1 MKPKIFFTNSIIF
14 SFLILIVTSCIPNF
28 EGQHQITERQP
39 VIFPDYLGTT
49 VPLNIAP
56 MNFVIREEGK
66 HFKVIAKDHSGK
78 HTITVT
84 SKDGTVK
91 FPEKQWRELL
101 RACSGDKITVQTY
114 SVANNKKGT
123 FSYQPF
129 YIHVSRDSIDPF
141 MVYRFIHPGYYSWSN
156 IKIMQRSLESFE
168 EASIVENQIIEK
180 NCVNCHSFNK
190 KDPEKFLLHVRGS
203 KGGTYFVNG
212 KKITNINLKT
222 ENMNSGAT
230 YPAWNPDG
238 RFVAFSSN
246 QVRQNFYA
254 HQAKSIE
261 VFDLV
266 STLIL
271 YDTETNEISAITGG
285 NNDSL
290 VHLETFPTW
299 SPDGRFLYFC
309 TATQSQSISNM
320 GLTDIKHIRYNL
332 AKKSFDPESKT
343 FGETEIVFHASKRGQ
358 SVSFPH
364 ISPNGKYLAL
374 TVHDYGTFPN
384 WHPEADL
391 YLMDL
396 EIDSLIKMDVNSSK
410 TESWQSWSSN
420 GKWLAFSSKRMDGR
434 TTRTFFTHIETDGS
448 STKPF
453 VLPQK
458 DPGLYDRMLE
468 SFNIPELVSG
478 KIKVAPR
485 DFAKAANQPVVHA
498 NSMEGVTDLGQKKNS
513 IKSPHAVE
521 KGIHE

>member
-1 MKPKIFFTNSIIF
+1 MKPKINLLFQAILYFL
-14 SFLILIVTSCIPNF
+14 LILYTSCITKYKGEPQIIENQPDISPN
-28 EGQHQITERQP
+28 
-39 VIFPDYLGTT
+39 YLGVTI
-49 VPLNIAP
+49 PPNIAP
-56 MNFVIREEGK
+56 MNFIINEEGMY
-66 HFKVIAKDHSGK
+66 FKVIAEDPSGK
-78 HTITVT
+78 NTITVT

-91 FPEKQWRELL
+91 FPEKRWKELL
-101 RACSGDKITVQTY
+101 KVCSGQKITVHVNAVTN
-114 SVANNKKGT
+114 NNKKA

-129 YIHVSRDSIDPF
+129 YIYVSQDSIDPYL
-141 MVYRFIHPGYYSWSN
+141 VYRLIHPGYYSWSN

-168 EASIVENQIIEK
+168 EESVVENQIIEK

-190 KDPEKFLLHVRGS
+190 KDPEKFLLHIRGS

-212 KKITNINLKT
+212 EKITNINLKT

-254 HQAKSIE
+254 HSAKSIE

-271 YDTETNEISAITGG
+271 YDTETNVVSPITGSD
-285 NNDSL
+285 NDSL

-299 SPDGRFLYFC
+299 SPDGKFLYFC
-309 TATQSQSISNM
+309 TATQNQSISNM
-320 GLTDIKHIRYNL
+320 ELTDIQHIRYNL
-332 AKKSFDPESKT
+332 ARKSFDAQNKT
-343 FGETEIVFHASKRGQ
+343 FGETEVVFHAAERGQ

-374 TVHDYGTFPN
+374 TLHDFGTFPN
-384 WHPEADL
+384 WHPEADV

-396 EIDSLIKMDVNSSK
+396 EQDTLLKMDINSAK

-420 GKWLAFSSKRMDGR
+420 GKWLAFSSKRLDGR
-434 TTRTFFTHIETDGS
+434 STRTFFTHIEPDGS

-453 VLPQK
+453 VLPQNE
-458 DPGLYDRMLE
+458 PTLYNSMLE
-468 SFNIPELVSG
+468 SFNIPELVNG
-478 KIKVAPR
+478 KIKVTPR
-485 DFAKAANQPVVHA
+485 DFAKAAKHTIIHA
-498 NSMEGVTDLGQKKNS
+498 NENKGFTDNEQITNS
-513 IKSPHAVE
+513 IKTPHAME

>member
-1 MKPKIFFTNSIIF
+1 MKPKITLLFQTFLY
-14 SFLILIVTSCIPNF
+14 FLIFLCTSCIPKYDS
-28 EGQHQITERQP
+28 ERQIILRQP
-39 VIFPDYLGTT
+39 VISPDYLGITI
-49 VPLNIAP
+49 PPNIAQL
-56 MNFVIREEGK
+56 NFVLKEEGIL
-66 HFKVIAKDHSGK
+66 FKVIAKDSSGSN
-78 HTITVT
+78 TITVT
-84 SKDGTVK
+84 SKDGMMK

-101 RACSGDKITVQTY
+101 KACSGDKITVQAYT
-114 SVANNKKGT
+114 VASNKKEI

-129 YIHVSRDSIDPF
+129 YIYVSRDSIDPF
-141 MVYRFIHPGYYSWSN
+141 LVYRLIKPGYYSWSN

-168 EASIVENQIIEK
+168 EESVVENQIIEK

-190 KDPEKFLLHVRGS
+190 NNPEKFLLHVRGS

-212 KKITNINLKT
+212 KKITKINLKT

-254 HQAKSIE
+254 HPAKSIE

-271 YDTETNEISAITGG
+271 YDTETNEISPITGG

-290 VHLETFPTW
+290 VHLETFPAW

-320 GLTDIKHIRYNL
+320 GLTDIQNIRYNL
-332 AKKSFDPESKT
+332 ARKPFDTENKT
-343 FGETEIVFHASKRGQ
+343 FGETEIVFQASERGQ

-364 ISPNGKYLAL
+364 ISPNGKYLVL
-374 TVHDYGTFPN
+374 TVHDFGTFPN

-391 YLMDL
+391 YIMDL
-396 EIDSLIKMDVNSSK
+396 EKDSLFIMDVNSTK

-453 VLPQK
+453 VLPQNE
-458 DPGLYDRMLE
+458 PTLYDRMLE
-468 SFNIPELVSG
+468 SFNIPELVNG
-478 KIKVAPR
+478 KIKVTPR
-485 DFAKAANQPVVHA
+485 DFAKAANQPAIQA
-498 NSMEGVTDLGQKKNS
+498 NVTEGFTDNIQIKNS
-513 IKSPHAVE
+513 IKSPHPME

>member
-1 MKPKIFFTNSIIF
+1 MKPKINLLFQASLYLLFFFNI
-14 SFLILIVTSCIPNF
+14 SCITKF
-28 EGQHQITERQP
+28 EGEFRMIEHQPAITP
-39 VIFPDYLGTT
+39 NYIGITIP
-49 VPLNIAP
+49 PNIAP
-56 MNFVIREEGK
+56 MNFIINEEMM
-66 HFKVIAKDHSGK
+66 HFKVIVKDPSGRN
-78 HTITVT
+78 TITVT

-91 FPEKQWRELL
+91 FPEKQWHELL
-101 RACSGDKITVQTY
+101 KACSGEKITVQVYADT
-114 SVANNKKGT
+114 NNKKET
-123 FSYQPF
+123 FSYKPF
-129 YIHVSRDSIDPF
+129 YIYVSKDAIDPYL
-141 MVYRFIHPGYYSWSN
+141 VYRLIHPGYYSWSN
-156 IKIMQRSLESFE
+156 IKIVQRSLESFE
-168 EASIVENQIIEK
+168 EESVVENQIIEK

-190 KDPEKFLLHVRGS
+190 KNPEKFLLHIRGS

-222 ENMNSGAT
+222 KNMSSGAT

-254 HQAKSIE
+254 HPAKSIE

-271 YDTETNEISAITGG
+271 YDTETNEISPITGG

-299 SPDGRFLYFC
+299 SPDGKFLYFC

-320 GLTDIKHIRYNL
+320 GLTDIQNIHYNL
-332 AKKSFDPESKT
+332 ARKSFDAQNKT
-343 FGETEIVFHASKRGQ
+343 FGEIEIVFQASERGL

-364 ISPNGKYLAL
+364 ISPNGKHLAI
-374 TVHDYGTFPN
+374 TVHEYGTFPN

-396 EIDSLIKMDVNSSK
+396 EKDSLLKMDVNSTK

-434 TTRTFFTHIETDGS
+434 TTRTFFTHIEIDGS
-448 STKPF
+448 SSKPF

-458 DPGLYDRMLE
+458 EPALYDRMLE

-478 KIKVAPR
+478 KIKVTPR
-485 DFAKAANQPVVHA
+485 DFAKAANQPVIQA
-498 NSMEGVTDLGQKKNS
+498 NVTEGFTGNEQITNS
-513 IKSPHAVE
+513 IKSPHPME